1 MSKRDKRYLSALILA
16 AALLSGC
23 AGGSAGSEPAD
34 GSASQS
40 ESSAVQVSFEA
51 ADVEGNTVS
60 SSVFSQS
67 KLTRVNVWATYCN
80 PCLSEMPSLGEL
92 AEEYDA
98 EELQIIGVISDVL
111 EGEDAS
117 AAESLIRQTGA
128 NYTHLLLN
136 ESLYYG
142 LLSEVSAV
150 PTTFF
155 LDENGTV
162 LDVVVGAKTKTA
174 WEEIIDGLLDNL

>member
-1 MSKRDKRYLSALILA
+1 
-16 AALLSGC
+16 
-23 AGGSAGSEPAD
+23 
-34 GSASQS
+34 
-40 ESSAVQVSFEA
+40 
-51 ADVEGNTVS
+51 
-60 SSVFSQS
+60 
-67 KLTRVNVWATYCN
+67 
-80 PCLSEMPSLGEL
+80 MPSLGEL

-111 EGEDAS
+111 EGEDTS